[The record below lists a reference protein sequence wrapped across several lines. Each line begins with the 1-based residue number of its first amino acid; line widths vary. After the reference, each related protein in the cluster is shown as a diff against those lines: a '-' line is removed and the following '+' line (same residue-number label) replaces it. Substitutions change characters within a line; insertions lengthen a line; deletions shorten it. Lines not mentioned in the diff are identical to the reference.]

1 MVVDKGKCNVNAKES
16 QKIESNLYSRSLLA
30 FFTKRLEKTIE
41 SSVELEIGGGEV
53 PVVGFFGIGK
63 EGTHS
68 AVNSARGR
76 ITPIQLS
83 SIANPIN

>member
-1 MVVDKGKCNVNAKES
+1 MCMQKKAKKLF
-16 QKIESNLYSRSLLA
+16 QICTYVLFLP
-30 FFTKRLEKTIE
+30 FFIKRLEESIE
-41 SSVELEIGGGEV
+41 SPIELEIGGGEV

>member
-1 MVVDKGKCNVNAKES
+1 MQKKAKKLN
-16 QKIESNLYSRSLLA
+16 QICTHVLFLP
-30 FFTKRLEKTIE
+30 FFTKRLETTIE